1 MILLWSG
8 QTLPHYYVEGAQIA
22 DLEVLQPSQSAVP
35 ARAVQEARSPQVTVT
50 ENLQD
55 IRTQQFNI
63 LQDQGQTQRGAFVDP
78 AILSFQKKPGISG
91 RAAPTGVAEE
101 GLAVKSP
108 IMIADSLTRAGLPNA
123 AKQLLTDAAA
133 QNKASSTATPALPP
147 SEATRRR
154 KDSSATATLTTPFD
168 PTALNGDEPQSD
180 FAEPSAGGK
189 ENVPQGTVGK
199 GASKKNR
206 RGARKNKDP
215 APAAVSSLIDSTNG
229 LPAPAQANAAQL
241 RGKGWRQDPLIQE
254 SPPVKP
260 GTKRTKQKGRRQN
273 LEDQNGWAT
282 EEATDIA
289 DMPEFDFESN
299 LEKFNKRQVFADIR
313 RDDTTADDERLVSFN
328 RIGKPGTSGGRN
340 LHYTDNVLDGPAA
353 NAKFL
358 QSEAGETEDEVHEEH
373 YSSGKGSRRAGS
385 RKPPPSRKGSTL
397 PTSSLARGLSRISL
411 DSNRPP
417 SRVSATASPL
427 AGSAASFPGSLRIAS
442 TNRPCPILSPLQM
455 LELEQLC
462 ITEVGMSQDMLA
474 ENAGRGIAEAAMAL
488 VPTLTDKS
496 NVLFLTGNHK
506 SGARAVAGARHLRN
520 RGLRVLVCVLGGERE
535 DLLIEAL
542 QKQLRIYKQAGGW
555 ITKWDELQTKFS
567 ASSTPPLELVVDVL
581 LGMHTSFDELRTT
594 DQATAFEMFK
604 WTNRNQAPVL
614 SLEVPSGMDASTGEI
629 GHADQEPLIMRCNA
643 TLSLGAPKRGILN
656 ALVANHG
663 DDGWDLLLADIG
675 IPRSAW
681 TKLGS
686 KRRNGPLFGQE
697 WIVSLE
703 YSDGAA

>member
-8 QTLPHYYVEGAQIA
+8 QRLPHYYVEGAQIA
-22 DLEVLQPSQSAVP
+22 DLEVLHQPQNAIP
-35 ARAVQEARSPQVTVT
+35 TRAIQEAYSPQVTASERSEDTRIHHFNV
-50 ENLQD
+50 LQD
-55 IRTQQFNI
+55 EGKTKS
-63 LQDQGQTQRGAFVDP
+63 GAFVDP
-78 AILSFQKKPGISG
+78 AILSFQKKPSGSG
-91 RAAPTGVAEE
+91 RDASTGVAEE
-101 GLAVKSP
+101 ELAVKSP
-108 IMIADSLTRAGLPNA
+108 VMIADSLKRAGLPKA
-123 AKQLLTDAAA
+123 AKHLPSGDAG
-133 QNKASSTATPALPP
+133 QNKASSAATAALFP

-189 ENVPQGTVGK
+189 ENISQGTMAK

-206 RGARKNKDP
+206 RGARKTRDA
-215 APAAVSSLIDSTNG
+215 APPAVSRLIDLTNG
-229 LPAPAQANAAQL
+229 LPEPAQGTATQL

-260 GTKRTKQKGRRQN
+260 GTKRVKQKGRRQN

-299 LEKFNKRQVFADIR
+299 LEKFNKRQVFAEIR

-328 RIGKPGTSGGRN
+328 RRGKPGTSGGRN
-340 LHYTDNVLDGPAA
+340 LHYTENVLDGPAA

-397 PTSSLARGLSRISL
+397 PTSSLVRGMSRISL

-442 TNRPCPILSPLQM
+442 TNKPCPILSPLQM

-462 ITEVGMSQDMLA
+462 ITEIGMSQDMLA

-488 VPTLTDKS
+488 IPTLTDKS

-520 RGLRVLVCVLGGERE
+520 RGLRVLVCVLGGDRE
-535 DLLIEAL
+535 DLLLEAL
-542 QKQLRIYKQAGGW
+542 QKQLSIYKKAGGW
-555 ITKWDELQTKFS
+555 ITRWDELQTKFS
-567 ASSTPPLELVVDVL
+567 ASSTSQPELVVDAL

-594 DQATAFEMFK
+594 EQATAFEMVK
-604 WTNRNQAPVL
+604 WTTRSQAPVI

-629 GHADQEPLIMRCNA
+629 GYADQEPLIIRCNA
-643 TLSLGAPKRGILN
+643 VLSLGAPKRGLLN
-656 ALVANHG
+656 ALITNHG

-675 IPRSAW
+675 IPKSAW

-686 KRRNGPLFGQE
+686 KRRNGPWFGQE

-703 YSDGAA
+703 YFDGAA